1 MNTYV
6 QDLWFKALVGG
17 AYEQTVGELRDGD
30 AFCVSGVLCDLH
42 RHATGFEWQQC
53 ESAYGDET
61 WFYLGQSAN
70 VPQEVLTWA
79 QLAEEDV
86 LPLQDANDIGE
97 DFATL
102 ADRVAAL

>member
-61 WFYLGQSAN
+61 W
-70 VPQEVLTWA
+70 
-79 QLAEEDV
+79 V
-86 LPLQDANDIGE
+86 LPRAVSGRAPGSAHLGTTGRRGCASPSGCQ
-97 DFATL
+97 
-102 ADRVAAL
+102 